1 MASPPTEPSS
11 GVWIGIDLGTSNSAC
26 AIWDST
32 RGSPK
37 WIRLPVIAFR
47 EKGGKLGRM
56 VPSVVRVTEGSK
68 PNSVGAK
75 AVQENNK
82 EATADAGMLISSV
95 KRLFGKRYSEL
106 DPALLESLPFHV
118 EADENDEDSL
128 QLVIPISDGHDED
141 DCVLVVKTTP
151 VEIAASILKAIKEAA
166 QEYVDKNKTK
176 KHLEIPG
183 EGVVRN
189 AVVGVP
195 AHFSKRHTALV
206 EEACR
211 QAGLDG
217 HVSTCLESTAAAMAY
232 GLAMQDSSSQ
242 ANIMVI
248 DMGGGTT
255 DITIATKQDD
265 SSDETSENYSSYK
278 VLVTQGDDHLGG
290 DDIDQ
295 AVLDYC
301 MQEVALLKKKE
312 TELKRS
318 DFLIACRKAKEQ
330 LCDDSESKVSS
341 VDVAIGD
348 HSVTISQ
355 EKFHSLLKEWL
366 KKAEHLIQRAL
377 EEFQKIAGSNS
388 ISEVILVGG
397 TTRVPSI
404 RALIQSKF
412 SGLELCTSLN
422 PMSSVAQGLAIQAAI
437 QSKLVP
443 VHKLKSALML
453 DCVPHAIGVQLP
465 DGSFCEVIPRNT
477 PLPARGSATF
487 SLADK
492 AQKGITIKAVEEIE
506 VNGANDTT
514 IYYEPIGKEPFT
526 FLLRRLAKEE
536 MATMNS
542 RSIEVG
548 MKVDAAGQFMVSI
561 FDQNDPEQVRKKERF
576 ESMKDKDAV
585 GELSYITDLV
595 LSESGTSREQFMLTG
610 TLVGVFIL
618 YIAVKMAFNDPILE
632 EGEM

>member
-1 MASPPTEPSS
+1 MTDTQPQS

-47 EKGGKLGRM
+47 EDSGKMGRM

-68 PNSVGAK
+68 ENSVGAK
-75 AVQENNK
+75 AVLESR
-82 EATADAGMLISSV
+82 ETTADAGMLISSV
-95 KRLFGKRYSEL
+95 KRLFGKRYSDL

-118 EADENDEDSL
+118 EADENDEESL
-128 QLVIPISDGHDED
+128 QLVIPISDGNDKD

-151 VEIAASILKAIKEAA
+151 VEIAASVLKAIKEAA
-166 QEYVDKNKTK
+166 QEYIDKNRTK

-189 AVVGVP
+189 AIVGVP

-211 QAGLDG
+211 KAGLDG

-232 GLAMQDSSSQ
+232 GLTMQDTSSQ

-255 DITIATKQDD
+255 DITIATKQAQG
-265 SSDETSENYSSYK
+265 DEKSENYSSYK

-301 MQEVALLKKKE
+301 MQEVESKKKE
-312 TELKRS
+312 IKKST
-318 DFLIACRKAKEQ
+318 FLPACRKAKEE
-330 LCDDSESKVSS
+330 LCDGESKISS

-348 HSVTISQ
+348 NTVTLSQ
-355 EKFHSLLKEWL
+355 EKFHFLLKEWL
-366 KKAEHLIQRAL
+366 QKAEHLIQRAM
-377 EEFQKIAGSNS
+377 EEFQKIAGLES
-388 ISEVILVGG
+388 ITEVILVGG

-437 QSKLVP
+437 QSKVVP

-477 PLPARGSATF
+477 PLPARGAATF
-487 SLADK
+487 SLAAK
-492 AQKGITIKAVEEIE
+492 QQKGVTIKAVEEIE
-506 VNGANDTT
+506 VNGTNDST
-514 IYYEPIGKEPFT
+514 IYYEPMSKEPFT
-526 FLLRRLAKEE
+526 FLLRRLTKEE
-536 MATMNS
+536 METMTS
-542 RSIEVG
+542 RGIEVG
-548 MKVDAAGQFMVSI
+548 MKVDSAGQFMVSI

-576 ESMKDKDAV
+576 ENMDDKNAV
-585 GELSYITDLV
+585 GELSYIADLV
-595 LSESGTSREQFMLTG
+595 LSESGTSVEQFLLMG
-610 TLVGVFIL
+610 TLVAVFVL

>member
-1 MASPPTEPSS
+1 MADPETPPQS
-11 GVWIGIDLGTSNSAC
+11 GVWIGVDLGTSNSAC

-47 EKGGKLGRM
+47 EQSGKLGRM
-56 VPSVVRVTEGSK
+56 VPSVVRVTEPST
-68 PNSVGAK
+68 PYSVGAK
-75 AVQENNK
+75 AVQEHK
-82 EATADAGMLISSV
+82 DATGDAGMLISSV
-95 KRLFGKRYSEL
+95 KRLFGKRYSDL

-118 EADENDEDSL
+118 EADENDKESL
-128 QLVIPISDGHDED
+128 QLVIPISDGNDKD

-166 QEYVDKNKTK
+166 QEYLDKNKTK
-176 KHLEIPG
+176 KHLDIPG
-183 EGVVRN
+183 EGLVRN

-255 DITIATKQDD
+255 DITIATKQA

-295 AVLDYC
+295 TILDYC
-301 MQEVALLKKKE
+301 MQEANSLKDAD
-312 TELKRS
+312 TEPKGS
-318 DFLIACRKAKEQ
+318 DFLLSCRKAKEQ
-330 LCDDSESKVSS
+330 LCDDSESKVAS
-341 VDVAIGD
+341 VGVAIGN
-348 HSVTISQ
+348 HTVTISQ
-355 EKFHSLLKEWL
+355 EKFHALLKEWL
-366 KKAEHLIQRAL
+366 QKAEHLIQRAL
-377 EEFQKIAGSNS
+377 EEFQKIPGSES

-397 TTRVPSI
+397 TTRTPSI

-412 SGLELCTSLN
+412 SGLELCTSLD

-437 QSKLVP
+437 QSKLIP

-453 DCVPHAIGVQLP
+453 DCLPHAIGVELP
-465 DGSFCEVIPRNT
+465 DGSFCEVIPRNA

-492 AQKGITIKAVEEIE
+492 QQKGVTIKAVEEIK
-506 VNGANDTT
+506 VNGTNDAT
-514 IYYEPIGKEPFT
+514 INYEPMAREPFT
-526 FLLRRLAKEE
+526 FLLRRLTNEE
-536 MATMNS
+536 MAAMD
-542 RSIEVG
+542 RRAIEVG
-548 MKVDAAGQFMVSI
+548 MKVDAEGQFMVSI

-576 ESMKDKDAV
+576 ENMKDKDSTV
-585 GELSYITDLV
+585 KELSYLADLV
-595 LSESGTSREQFMLTG
+595 ISESGTSTEQFMLMG
-610 TLVGVFIL
+610 TLVAVFIL
-618 YIAVKMAFNDPILE
+618 YIAVRMAFNDPLILDG
-632 EGEM
+632 GEI

>member
-1 MASPPTEPSS
+1 MTDTDPSPNS
-11 GVWIGIDLGTSNSAC
+11 GIWIGIDLGTSNSAC

-37 WIRLPVIAFR
+37 WIRLPVIAIR
-47 EKGGKLGRM
+47 EESGKIGRM

-68 PNSVGAK
+68 NNSVGAK
-75 AVQENNK
+75 AVSESM
-82 EATADAGMLISSV
+82 EVTADAGMLISSV
-95 KRLFGKRYSEL
+95 KRLFGKRYSDL

-118 EADENDEDSL
+118 EADENDEESL
-128 QLVIPISDGHDED
+128 QLVIPISDGNDKD

-176 KHLEIPG
+176 KHLDIPG

-189 AVVGVP
+189 AVIGVP

-211 QAGLDG
+211 KAGLDG

-232 GLAMQDSSSQ
+232 GLTMQDSSSQ

-255 DITIATKQDD
+255 DITIATKKAKA
-265 SSDETSENYSSYK
+265 DETSENYSSYK
-278 VLVTQGDDHLGG
+278 VLVTQGDDFLGG

-295 AVLDYC
+295 VMLEYC
-301 MQEVALLKKKE
+301 MKEAGLKNKDS
-312 TELKRS
+312 KRS
-318 DFLIACRKAKEQ
+318 NYLQACRKAKEQ
-330 LCDDSESKVSS
+330 LCDGGSKVSS

-348 HSVTISQ
+348 HIVTISQ
-355 EKFHSLLKEWL
+355 EKFHALLKEWL
-366 KKAEHLIQRAL
+366 QKAEHLIERAL
-377 EEFQKIAGSNS
+377 EEFQKISGSES

-412 SGLELCTSLN
+412 PGLELCTSLN

-437 QSKLVP
+437 QSKVVP

-477 PLPARGSATF
+477 PLPARGAATF
-487 SLADK
+487 VLADK
-492 AQKGITIKAVEEIE
+492 QQKGVTIKAVEEIE
-506 VNGANDTT
+506 VNGASETT
-514 IYYEPIGKEPFT
+514 IYYEPMAKEPFT
-526 FLLRRLAKEE
+526 FLLRRLTKEE
-536 MATMNS
+536 MATMTS

-548 MKVDAAGQFMVSI
+548 MKVDAEGQFMVSI
-561 FDQNDPEQVRKKERF
+561 FDENDPEQVRKKERF
-576 ESMKDKDAV
+576 ENMTHKDAV

-595 LSESGTSREQFMLTG
+595 LSESGSSTEQILLMG
-610 TLVGVFIL
+610 TLFAVFIL
-618 YIAVKMAFNDPILE
+618 YLAVKMTFNDPIVE
-632 EGEM
+632 EGEL